1 MCLFVCDESQNF
13 FLIWKIT
20 NRLSHK
26 TKEMSGR
33 GGRGGGRGGAPTTT
47 TTSGGGGGF
56 GGGFG
61 GRGKSWVR
69 GEPTNSTT
77 MNSTSSKTK
86 EENYNNNNNNYS
98 LGGGGRGGGK
108 KRGYNDN
115 GGEYNHHNYNQRV
128 KLSKNTYSRGGKDSL
143 NANASSFTP
152 SVSFA
157 KEQERKK
164 RELQQKLLLMERQ
177 KAELKAKVEEAAR
190 LAKLKEEQEEER
202 VTKRFKEEQELK
214 KEKAKRAGNLL
225 SGFKDSLKNKGD
237 VGNGGQDTADA
248 KKTNAENETK
258 KQIERVLQ
266 AGTDWAVLNLPRGSK
281 KKWLTQSYREL
292 ARSLH
297 PDKCALPRAKQA
309 FQRVKEAYENLSKDA
324 VE

>member
-1 MCLFVCDESQNF
+1 
-13 FLIWKIT
+13 
-20 NRLSHK
+20 
-26 TKEMSGR
+26 
-33 GGRGGGRGGAPTTT
+33 
-47 TTSGGGGGF
+47 
-56 GGGFG
+56 
-61 GRGKSWVR
+61 
-69 GEPTNSTT
+69 
-77 MNSTSSKTK
+77 
-86 EENYNNNNNNYS
+86 
-98 LGGGGRGGGK
+98 
-108 KRGYNDN
+108 
-115 GGEYNHHNYNQRV
+115 
-128 KLSKNTYSRGGKDSL
+128 
-143 NANASSFTP
+143 
-152 SVSFA
+152 
-157 KEQERKK
+157 
-164 RELQQKLLLMERQ
+164 MERQ

-309 FQRVKEAYENLSKDA
+309 FQRVKEAYENLSKNA

>member
-1 MCLFVCDESQNF
+1 M
-13 FLIWKIT
+13 
-20 NRLSHK
+20 
-26 TKEMSGR
+26 
-33 GGRGGGRGGAPTTT
+33 
-47 TTSGGGGGF
+47 
-56 GGGFG
+56 
-61 GRGKSWVR
+61 
-69 GEPTNSTT
+69 
-77 MNSTSSKTK
+77 
-86 EENYNNNNNNYS
+86 
-98 LGGGGRGGGK
+98 
-108 KRGYNDN
+108 
-115 GGEYNHHNYNQRV
+115 

-214 KEKAKRAGNLL
+214 NEKAKRAGNLL

-248 KKTNAENETK
+248 KKSNAENETK
-258 KQIERVLQ
+258 KEIERVLQ

-297 PDKCALPRAKQA
+297 PDKCALPPAKQA
-309 FQRVKEAYENLSKDA
+309 FQRVKEAYENLSKNA

>member
-1 MCLFVCDESQNF
+1 MLYVCCVRDANKQ
-13 FLIWKIT
+13 T
-20 NRLSHK
+20 
-26 TKEMSGR
+26 EMSGR
-33 GGRGGGRGGAPTTT
+33 GGRGGAT
-47 TTSGGGGGF
+47 TTSY
-56 GGGFG
+56 G

-69 GEPTNSTT
+69 GEPTTT
-77 MNSTSSKTK
+77 TKTK
-86 EENYNNNNNNYS
+86 GDYDDNNNNNNNNS
-98 LGGGGRGGGK
+98 LGGK
-108 KRGYNDN
+108 KRGFNDN
-115 GGEYNHHNYNQRV
+115 GAGGYSHHHHQNYSNQRV
-128 KLSKNTYSRGGKDSL
+128 KLSKNTYSRSGKDSL

-152 SVSFA
+152 SASFT

-164 RELQQKLLLMERQ
+164 RELQQKLYLMEKQ

-202 VTKRFKEEQELK
+202 ATKRFKEEQELK

-225 SGFKDSLKNKGD
+225 SGFKDSLKNKVD
-237 VGNGGQDTADA
+237 VVGNGGQDTADA
-248 KKTNAENETK
+248 KKSTAENETK

-281 KKWLTQSYREL
+281 KKWLTQAYREL
-292 ARSLH
+292 AKILH